1 MNRPR
6 TTGKH
11 LPPRLLE
18 RRRTLKSG
26 KEWIG
31 YYYDG
36 RDDSGKRRE
45 IPLGTNLADAK
56 AKWAE
61 LERKPAPVGASTRM
75 AQAWAKY
82 IRDVLPTK
90 AVKTR
95 TEQLREI
102 ERLQGAFRG
111 AEFEQITSAL
121 IAQYRDGR
129 RTKARKLASGEV
141 IPARPAPVAANREL
155 AVFSHFWNKAREWG
169 YTNAPNPVQGVSKNT
184 ETPRDFYADDEV
196 WQAVRDL
203 AVDEL
208 QVAMDLAYLTGQR
221 PSDMLKFGPRDVV
234 DDALEL
240 QQGKTGKRLRI
251 MLTDAETGTRSQ
263 LGQLIDRLL
272 ARKVVATRFVV
283 NDRHQAIRIGALRD
297 RFNDARAAAAKQAR
311 ERQQLDLAER
321 IEAFQF
327 RDARAKAATDIE
339 SIGDASKL
347 LAHSSEALTRR
358 VYRRRGEKVAPT
370 R

>member
-6 TTGKH
+6 TTGKG
-11 LPPRLLE
+11 LPPRLIE

-26 KEWIG
+26 KIWTG

-36 RDDSGKRRE
+36 RDDAGKRRE
-45 IPLGTNLADAK
+45 IPLGTDLADAK

-61 LERKPAPVGASTRM
+61 LERKPPPSGASTRM
-75 AQAWAKY
+75 SQAWAKY
-82 IRDVLPTK
+82 IKDVMPTK

-95 TEQLREI
+95 SDQAPQI
-102 ERLQGAFRG
+102 ERLQDAFRG
-111 AEFEQITSAL
+111 AEFDHITAAH
-121 IAQYRDGR
+121 IAQYRDSR
-129 RTKARKLASGEV
+129 RTKQRTLASGEV
-141 IPARPAPVAANREL
+141 IPSRPAKVSANREL
-155 AVFSHFWNKAREWG
+155 ALFSHFWNKAREWG
-169 YTNAPNPVQGVSKNT
+169 YTNAPNPVQGVSKNA

-196 WQAVRDL
+196 WQAVREL

-208 QVAMDLAYLTGQR
+208 RVAMDLAYLTGQR
-221 PSDMLKFGPRDVV
+221 PSDMLTMGPRNIV
-234 DDALEL
+234 DDAL
-240 QQGKTGKRLRI
+240 QVKQGKTGKKLRI
-251 MLTDAETGTRSQ
+251 MLTDVGGQRTQ
-263 LGQLIDRLL
+263 LGQLLDRLL
-272 ARKVVATRFVV
+272 ERKIVATRFVV
-283 NDRHQAIRIGALRD
+283 NERHQAIRIGALRD
-297 RFNDARAAAAKQAR
+297 RFNDARAAAALQAR
-311 ERQQLDLAER
+311 AHRNHDLAER

-339 SIGDASKL
+339 NIAEASKL

>member
-6 TTGKH
+6 TSGKH

-26 KEWIG
+26 AVWVG

-36 RDDSGKRRE
+36 RDENGKRRE
-45 IPLGTNLADAK
+45 IPLGTDLADAK

-61 LERKPAPVGASTRM
+61 LERKPPPAGASTRM

-82 IRDVLPTK
+82 IRDILPTK

-111 AEFEQITSAL
+111 AEFDQITTAH

-155 AVFSHFWNKAREWG
+155 AVLSHFWNKAREWG
-169 YTNAPNPVQGVSKNT
+169 YTNAPNPVQGVSKNV

-196 WQAVRDL
+196 WKAVRDL

-221 PSDMLKFGPRDVV
+221 PSDMLRFGPRDIV
-234 DDALEL
+234 DDALQI
-240 QQGKTGKRLRI
+240 QQGKTGKKLRI
-251 MLTDAETGTRSQ
+251 MLTDAEGQRTQ
-263 LGQLIDRLL
+263 LGQLIDQLL
-272 ARKVVATRFVV
+272 ERKVVATRFVV
-283 NDRHQAIRIGALRD
+283 NERHQPIRIGALRD
-297 RFNDARAAAAKQAR
+297 RFNDARAAAAMQAR
-311 ERQQLDLAER
+311 ARRQLDLAER

-339 SIGDASKL
+339 NIGDASKL

>member
-26 KEWIG
+26 KVWVG

-36 RDDSGKRRE
+36 RDPAGKRCE
-45 IPLGTNLADAK
+45 IPLGTDLGIAK

-61 LERKPAPVGASTRM
+61 LERKPAPAGATTRM

-82 IRDVLPTK
+82 LTDVLPTK

-95 TEQLREI
+95 TEQRRQI
-102 ERLQGAFRG
+102 ERLQGFFAR
-111 AEFEQITSAL
+111 AEFEQITAAH

-129 RTKARKLASGEV
+129 RTKPRKLASGQALPSV
-141 IPARPAPVAANREL
+141 PAPVAANREL
-155 AVFSHFWNKAREWG
+155 AVLSHFWNKAREWG

-184 ETPRDFYADDEV
+184 ETPRDYYADDEV
-196 WQAVRDL
+196 WQAVRAR

-208 QVAMDLAYLTGQR
+208 QVAMDLAFLSGQR
-221 PSDMLKFGPRDVV
+221 PSDVLRFGPRDIV
-234 DDALEL
+234 DDTLTL
-240 QQGKTGKRLRI
+240 QQGKTAKRLRI
-251 MLTDAETGTRSQ
+251 MLTNATTGERTQ
-263 LGQLIDRLL
+263 LGQLIDQLL
-272 ARKVVATRFVV
+272 QRKIVSTRFVV
-283 NDRHQAIRIGALRD
+283 NAQHQPIRLGALRD
-297 RFNDARAAAAKQAR
+297 RFNDARAAAATAAR
-311 ERQQLDLAER
+311 SAGQHDLAAR
-321 IEAFQF
+321 IQAFQF
-327 RDARAKAATDIE
+327 RDARAKAATDIDN
-339 SIGDASKL
+339 IGHASQL
-347 LAHSSEALTRR
+347 LAHSSEAFTRR
-358 VYRRRGEKVAPT
+358 TYRRRGEKVSPT

>member
-18 RRRTLKSG
+18 RRRRLKSG
-26 KEWIG
+26 AVWVG

-36 RDDSGKRRE
+36 RDENGKRRE
-45 IPLGTNLADAK
+45 IPLGTDLADAK

-61 LERKPAPVGASTRM
+61 LERKPPPAGASTRM

-82 IRDVLPTK
+82 IRDILPTK
-90 AVKTR
+90 ALKTR

-111 AEFEQITSAL
+111 AEFDQITPAH

-129 RTKARKLASGEV
+129 RTKARKLAGGEV

-155 AVFSHFWNKAREWG
+155 AVLSHFWNKAREWG
-169 YTNAPNPVQGVSKNT
+169 YTNAPNPVQGVSKNV

-196 WQAVRDL
+196 WKAVRDL

-221 PSDMLKFGPRDVV
+221 PSDMLRFGPRDIV
-234 DDALEL
+234 DDALQI
-240 QQGKTGKRLRI
+240 QQGKTGKKLRI
-251 MLTDAETGTRSQ
+251 MLTDADGQRTQ
-263 LGQLIDRLL
+263 LGQLIDQLL
-272 ARKVVATRFVV
+272 ERKIVATRFVV
-283 NDRHQAIRIGALRD
+283 NERHQPIRIGALRD
-297 RFNDARAAAAKQAR
+297 RFNDARAAAAMQAR
-311 ERQQLDLAER
+311 ARRQADLAER

-339 SIGDASKL
+339 NIGDASKL